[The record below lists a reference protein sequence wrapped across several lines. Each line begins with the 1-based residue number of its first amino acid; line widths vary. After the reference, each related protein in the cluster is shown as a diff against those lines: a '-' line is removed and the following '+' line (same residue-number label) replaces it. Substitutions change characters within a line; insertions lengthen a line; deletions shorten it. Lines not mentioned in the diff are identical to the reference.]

1 MRKRRER
8 LRNLRLKRNLKQSEV
23 AESVGMSCCYYGMI
37 ERGERTPILE
47 DAKLLADF
55 FNTTIDFLFFESVSY
70 KTYSE
75 QVDIPSGTEFQP
87 L

>member
-1 MRKRRER
+1 MKRRRER
-8 LRNLRLKRNLKQSEV
+8 LKNLRLQRNLKQSEV
-23 AESVGMSCCYYGMI
+23 AKSVGMSCCYYGMI

-55 FNTTIDFLFFESVSY
+55 FNTTIDYLFFGSTTY

-75 QVDIPSGTEFQP
+75 QVVISTGTES
-87 L
+87 